1 MENLD
6 EQVKDP
12 NQLDL
17 FAGVLLTTE
26 QQEQV
31 NKYIE
36 NQKKNSEH
44 TQNKHKQV
52 VELLLE
58 NDFVEGVHFE
68 QSCKVTI
75 ETRNTRLGYSYNNTS
90 FEAEVEYEK
99 CDSQIYLLGQ
109 NFYIW
114 ETDKKLKPAKFWF
127 DVEKGKI
134 QCGSITEQ
142 YRFYKPKT
150 ILEKLQL
157 HNKAAANQFEEYKKK
172 ENLEKN
178 TIEKYT
184 KLYPD
189 AEVISKDGYTKYRG
203 SFKIVEVKFKS
214 GSYVQFELDTY
225 NNKEYIGKR
234 FDAELEKLTA
244 EGLLDKF
251 SKQEALK

>member
-1 MENLD
+1 MEKRKSNIG
-6 EQVKDP
+6 V
-12 NQLDL
+12 QLDL
-17 FAGVLLTTE
+17 FAGILLTTE

-31 NKYIE
+31 NTYIE
-36 NQKKNSEH
+36 NQKKNSEYA
-44 TQNKHKQV
+44 QNRHKYV
-52 VELLLE
+52 VAFLLE

-68 QSCKVTI
+68 QSCKVTV

-90 FEAEVEYEK
+90 FETEVEYEK

-114 ETDKKLKPAKFWF
+114 ETDKKLKPAKFYF
-127 DVEKGKI
+127 DVEKEKI

-150 ILEKLQL
+150 ILEKLKI
-157 HNKAAANQFEEYKKK
+157 HNEKAANQFEDFKQK

-189 AEVISKDGYTKYRG
+189 AEVISKEGYTKYKG
-203 SFKIVEVKFKS
+203 LFKIVEVQFKS

-225 NNKEYIGKR
+225 NGVEHLYKK
-234 FDAELEKLTA
+234 FDAELDKLTT
-244 EGLLDKF
+244 EELLDKF

>member
-1 MENLD
+1 MKETENI
-6 EQVKDP
+6 KDP

-17 FAGVLLTTE
+17 FAGILLTTE

-36 NQKKNSEH
+36 NQKKNSEYA
-44 TQNKHKQV
+44 QNKHKQV

-58 NDFVEGVHFE
+58 NDFVEGVHFK

-75 ETRNTRLGYSYNNTS
+75 ETRNTRLGYSYNNTA
-90 FEAEVEYEK
+90 FETEVEYEK

-114 ETDKKLKPAKFWF
+114 ETDKKLKPAKFYF
-127 DVEKGKI
+127 DVEDNKI

-150 ILEKLQL
+150 ILEKLKI
-157 HNKAAANQFEEYKKK
+157 HNEKAANQFEEFKQK

-189 AEVISKDGYTKYRG
+189 AEVISKDGYNKYKG

-214 GSYVQFELDTY
+214 GSYVQFELSTY
-225 NNKEYIGKR
+225 NNKEYLCNKY
-234 FDAELEKLTA
+234 DAELEKLTS
-244 EGLLDKF
+244 EELLEKF
-251 SKQEALK
+251 NNQ

>member
-1 MENLD
+1 MKETENI
-6 EQVKDP
+6 KDP

-17 FAGVLLTTE
+17 FAGILLTTE

-36 NQKKNSEH
+36 NQKKNSEYA
-44 TQNKHKQV
+44 QNKHKQV

-75 ETRNTRLGYSYNNTS
+75 ETHNTRLGYSYNNTS
-90 FEAEVEYEK
+90 FETEVEYEK

-114 ETDKKLKPAKFWF
+114 ETNKKLKPAKFYF
-127 DVEKGKI
+127 DVEDNKI

-150 ILEKLQL
+150 ILEKLKI
-157 HNKAAANQFEEYKKK
+157 HNEKAANQFEEFKQK

-189 AEVISKDGYTKYRG
+189 AEVISKDGYNKYKG

-214 GSYVQFELDTY
+214 GSYVQFELSTY
-225 NNKEYIGKR
+225 NNKEYLCNKY
-234 FDAELEKLTA
+234 DAELEKLTS
-244 EGLLDKF
+244 EELLEKF
-251 SKQEALK
+251 NNQ

>member
-1 MENLD
+1 MEKRKSNIG
-6 EQVKDP
+6 V
-12 NQLDL
+12 QLDL
-17 FAGVLLTTE
+17 FAGILLTTE

-36 NQKKNSEH
+36 TQKKNSEH
-44 TQNKHKQV
+44 AQNKHKQV

-75 ETRNTRLGYSYNNTS
+75 ETRNARLGYSYNNTA
-90 FEAEVEYEK
+90 FETEVECEK

-109 NFYIW
+109 NFYVW
-114 ETDKKLKPAKFWF
+114 EADKKLKPAKFYF
-127 DVEKGKI
+127 DVEDNKI
-134 QCGSITEQ
+134 QCSNITEQ
-142 YRFYKPKT
+142 YRYYKPKT
-150 ILEKLQL
+150 ILEKLKI
-157 HNKAAANQFEEYKKK
+157 HNEKVANQFEEYKKK
-172 ENLEKN
+172 ANLEKN
-178 TIEKYT
+178 TINKYA

-234 FDAELEKLTA
+234 FDAELEKLTS
-244 EGLLDKF
+244 EELLERF

>member
-1 MENLD
+1 MKETENI
-6 EQVKDP
+6 KDP

-17 FAGVLLTTE
+17 FAGILLTTE

-36 NQKKNSEH
+36 NQKKNLEYA
-44 TQNKHKQV
+44 QNRHKYV
-52 VELLLE
+52 VAFLLE

-75 ETRNTRLGYSYNNTS
+75 ETHNTRLGYSYNNTS
-90 FEAEVEYEK
+90 FKAEVEYEK

-114 ETDKKLKPAKFWF
+114 ETDKKLKPAKFYF
-127 DVEKGKI
+127 DVENDKI

-150 ILEKLQL
+150 ILEKLKI
-157 HNKAAANQFEEYKKK
+157 HNEKAANQFEDFKQK

-189 AEVISKDGYTKYRG
+189 AEVISKEGYTKYKG

-225 NNKEYIGKR
+225 NGVEHLYKK
-234 FDAELEKLTA
+234 FDAELDKLTT
-244 EGLLDKF
+244 EELLERF
-251 SKQEALK
+251 NNQ

>member
-1 MENLD
+1 MEKRKSNIG
-6 EQVKDP
+6 V
-12 NQLDL
+12 QLDL
-17 FAGVLLTTE
+17 FAGILLTTE

-31 NKYIE
+31 NTYIE
-36 NQKKNSEH
+36 NQKKNSEYA
-44 TQNKHKQV
+44 QNRHKYV
-52 VELLLE
+52 VAFLLE

-68 QSCKVTI
+68 QSCKVTV

-90 FEAEVEYEK
+90 FETEVEYEK

-114 ETDKKLKPAKFWF
+114 ETDKKLKPAKFYF
-127 DVEKGKI
+127 DVEKEKI

-150 ILEKLQL
+150 ILEKLKI
-157 HNKAAANQFEEYKKK
+157 HNEKAANQFEDFKQK

-189 AEVISKDGYTKYRG
+189 AEVISKEGYTKYKG
-203 SFKIVEVKFKS
+203 LFKIVEVQFKS

-225 NNKEYIGKR
+225 NDVEHLYKK
-234 FDAELEKLTA
+234 FDAELDKLTT
-244 EGLLDKF
+244 EELLDKF

>member
-36 NQKKNSEH
+36 NQKKNSEYA
-44 TQNKHKQV
+44 QNKHKQV

-90 FEAEVEYEK
+90 FETEIEYEK
-99 CDSQIYLLGQ
+99 LS
-109 NFYIW
+109 
-114 ETDKKLKPAKFWF
+114 
-127 DVEKGKI
+127 
-134 QCGSITEQ
+134 S
-142 YRFYKPKT
+142 
-150 ILEKLQL
+150 
-157 HNKAAANQFEEYKKK
+157 
-172 ENLEKN
+172 
-178 TIEKYT
+178 
-184 KLYPD
+184 
-189 AEVISKDGYTKYRG
+189 
-203 SFKIVEVKFKS
+203 
-214 GSYVQFELDTY
+214 EL
-225 NNKEYIGKR
+225 
-234 FDAELEKLTA
+234 
-244 EGLLDKF
+244 
-251 SKQEALK
+251 

>member
-1 MENLD
+1 MENLN
-6 EQVKDP
+6 EQDQIKDP

-26 QQEQV
+26 QQEQA
-31 NKYIE
+31 NTYIE
-36 NQKKNSEH
+36 TQKKNSEY
-44 TQNKHKQV
+44 TQNKHKYV
-52 VELLLE
+52 VAFLLE
-58 NDFVEGVHFE
+58 NNFVEGVHFE

-75 ETRNTRLGYSYNNTS
+75 ETRNTRLGYSYSNTS
-90 FEAEVEYEK
+90 FEAEVECEK

-114 ETDKKLKPAKFWF
+114 ETDKKLKPAKFYF
-127 DVEKGKI
+127 DVENNKI

-172 ENLEKN
+172 ANLEKN

-184 KLYPD
+184 KLYPN
-189 AEVISKDGYTKYRG
+189 AEVISKEGYTKYKG

-225 NNKEYIGKR
+225 NGVEHLYKK
-234 FDAELEKLTA
+234 FDAELDKLTT
-244 EGLLDKF
+244 EELLEKF
-251 SKQEALK
+251 NNQ

>member
-1 MENLD
+1 MENLN
-6 EQVKDP
+6 EQIKDP
-12 NQLDL
+12 NQLDM
-17 FAGVLLTTE
+17 FAGVLLTNE

-31 NKYIE
+31 NRFITSKKSTSE
-36 NQKKNSEH
+36 HQQKKHDDS
-44 TQNKHKQV
+44 V
-52 VELLLE
+52 ALLLA
-58 NDFVEGVHFE
+58 NGFIKGTHFDA
-68 QSCKVTI
+68 SCKVTI
-75 ETRNTRLGYSYNNTS
+75 ETKNVTLGYSYNKTT
-90 FEAEVEYEK
+90 FETEIEFEH

-109 NFYIW
+109 NFYVW

-127 DVEKGKI
+127 DIEKGKI

-142 YRFYKPKT
+142 YRFYKPNT
-150 ILEKLQL
+150 ILEKLKL
-157 HNKAAANQFEEYKKK
+157 HNEKAANQFEEFKQK

-244 EGLLDKF
+244 EELLERF
-251 SKQEALK
+251 NNQ

>member
-1 MENLD
+1 MKETENI
-6 EQVKDP
+6 KDP

-17 FAGVLLTTE
+17 FAGILLTTE

-31 NKYIE
+31 NTYIE
-36 NQKKNSEH
+36 TQKKNSEYA
-44 TQNKHKQV
+44 QNRHKHV
-52 VELLLE
+52 VAFLLA

-75 ETRNTRLGYSYNNTS
+75 ETRETTLGSRYNNTS
-90 FEAEVEYEK
+90 FETEVEIEK

-114 ETDKKLKPAKFWF
+114 ETDKKLKPAKFWV
-127 DVEKGKI
+127 DVENNKI

-150 ILEKLQL
+150 ILEKLKI
-157 HNKAAANQFEEYKKK
+157 HNEKAANQFEEFKQK

-184 KLYPD
+184 KLYPN
-189 AEVISKDGYTKYRG
+189 AEVTSKDGYTKASG
-203 SFKIVEVKFKS
+203 SFRLVEVKFKS
-214 GSYVQFELDTY
+214 GSYVQFKLDTY
-225 NNKEYIGKR
+225 NNKEYLCSKY
-234 FDAELEKLTA
+234 DALTDKLTA
-244 EGLLDKF
+244 EELLDKF

>member
-1 MENLD
+1 MKETENI
-6 EQVKDP
+6 KDP

-26 QQEQV
+26 QQEQA
-31 NKYIE
+31 NTYIE
-36 NQKKNSEH
+36 TQKKNSEYA
-44 TQNKHKQV
+44 QNKHKQV

-58 NDFVEGVHFE
+58 NNFVEGVHFE

-75 ETRNTRLGYSYNNTS
+75 ETRETTLGSRYNNTS
-90 FEAEVEYEK
+90 FEAEVEIEE

-127 DVEKGKI
+127 NVEKGKI
-134 QCGSITEQ
+134 QCGPITEQ
-142 YRFYKPKT
+142 YRFCKPKT
-150 ILEKLQL
+150 ILEKLKI
-157 HNKAAANQFEEYKKK
+157 HNEKAANQFEEFKQK

-178 TIEKYT
+178 TINKYT

-244 EGLLDKF
+244 EELLERF
-251 SKQEALK
+251 NNQ

>member
-1 MENLD
+1 MEKRKSNIG
-6 EQVKDP
+6 V
-12 NQLDL
+12 QLDL
-17 FAGVLLTTE
+17 FAGILLTTE

-31 NKYIE
+31 NKYIKT
-36 NQKKNSEH
+36 QKKSSEYA
-44 TQNKHKQV
+44 QNRHKQI

-68 QSCKVTI
+68 QSCKVTV
-75 ETRNTRLGYSYNNTS
+75 ETRNTTLGYSYNNTA
-90 FEAEVEYEK
+90 FETEIEYEK

-127 DVEKGKI
+127 DVEKDKI

-150 ILEKLQL
+150 ILEKLKL
-157 HNKAAANQFEEYKKK
+157 HNEKAANQFKEFKQK

-189 AEVISKDGYTKYRG
+189 AEVTSKEGYTKYKG

-225 NNKEYIGKR
+225 NGVEHLYKK
-234 FDAELEKLTA
+234 FDAELDKLPT
-244 EGLLDKF
+244 EELLERF
-251 SKQEALK
+251 NNQ

>member
-1 MENLD
+1 MEERKSN
-6 EQVKDP
+6 VGI
-12 NQLDL
+12 QLDL
-17 FAGVLLTTE
+17 FAGILLTTE
-26 QQEQV
+26 QQGQV

-36 NQKKNSEH
+36 NQKKNSEYA
-44 TQNKHKQV
+44 QNKHKQI

-68 QSCKVTI
+68 QSCKVTT
-75 ETRNTRLGYSYNNTS
+75 ETRKTTLGYSYNNTA
-90 FEAEVEYEK
+90 FETEIEFEK

-127 DVEKGKI
+127 EVERGKI
-134 QCGSITEQ
+134 LCSSITEQ
-142 YRFYKPKT
+142 YRYYKPST
-150 ILEKLQL
+150 MLEKLLL
-157 HNKAAANQFEEYKKK
+157 HNKKAANQFEEFKQKA
-172 ENLEKN
+172 NLEKN

-184 KLYPD
+184 KLFPD

-244 EGLLDKF
+244 EELLERF

>member
-1 MENLD
+1 MEKRKSNIG
-6 EQVKDP
+6 V
-12 NQLDL
+12 QLDL
-17 FAGVLLTTE
+17 FAGILLTTE

-31 NKYIE
+31 NTYIE
-36 NQKKNSEH
+36 NQKKNSEYA
-44 TQNKHKQV
+44 QNRHKYV
-52 VELLLE
+52 VAFLLE

-68 QSCKVTI
+68 QSCKVTV

-90 FEAEVEYEK
+90 FETEVEYEK

-114 ETDKKLKPAKFWF
+114 ETDKKLKPAKFYF
-127 DVEKGKI
+127 DVEKEKI

-150 ILEKLQL
+150 ILEKLKI
-157 HNKAAANQFEEYKKK
+157 HNEKAANQFEDFKQK

-189 AEVISKDGYTKYRG
+189 AEVTSKEGYTKYKG

-225 NNKEYIGKR
+225 NGVEHLYKK
-234 FDAELEKLTA
+234 FDAELDKLTT
-244 EGLLDKF
+244 EELLDKF